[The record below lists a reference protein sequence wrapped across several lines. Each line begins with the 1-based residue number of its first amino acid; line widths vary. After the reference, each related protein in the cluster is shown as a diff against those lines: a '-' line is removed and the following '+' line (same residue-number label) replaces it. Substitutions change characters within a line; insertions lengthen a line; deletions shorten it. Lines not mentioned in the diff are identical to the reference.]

1 MVCSSEWLVCD
12 LRLVCTISS
21 EWIINKPQLTN
32 FGELMTAPHKVL
44 VVDDDE
50 NFGQIIAETLTAAG
64 YEVQTADDGYLR
76 YLDQQPEIVLTDI
89 QMPEL
94 DGIEMIRCIRTIN
107 PNVKAIYISGAI
119 SRYQEVLITEGKEYG
134 ALVLNKP
141 FSRKDLLASMN
152 GWLSDHDREI
162 NPHQRPPITSSKSAR

>member
-1 MVCSSEWLVCD
+1 
-12 LRLVCTISS
+12 
-21 EWIINKPQLTN
+21 
-32 FGELMTAPHKVL
+32 L

-50 NFGQIIAETLTAAG
+50 NFGQIMAETLIAAG
-64 YEVQTADDGYLR
+64 YEVQTADDGLHGYLR

-94 DGIEMIRCIRTIN
+94 DGLEMIRCIRTIN

-119 SRYQEVLITEGKEYG
+119 TQYQEALISEWKDHG
-134 ALVLNKP
+134 ALILNKP

-152 GWLSDHDREI
+152 GCLSDH
-162 NPHQRPPITSSKSAR
+162 NPESNPR

>member
-1 MVCSSEWLVCD
+1 
-12 LRLVCTISS
+12 
-21 EWIINKPQLTN
+21 
-32 FGELMTAPHKVL
+32 MTAPYKVL

-50 NFGQIIAETLTAAG
+50 NFGQIMAETLIAAG
-64 YEVQTADDGYLR
+64 YEVQTADDGLHGYLR

-94 DGIEMIRCIRTIN
+94 DGLEMIRCIRTIN

-119 SRYQEVLITEGKEYG
+119 TQYQEALISEWKDHG
-134 ALVLNKP
+134 ALILNKP

-152 GWLSDHDREI
+152 GCLSDH
-162 NPHQRPPITSSKSAR
+162 NPESNPR

>member
-1 MVCSSEWLVCD
+1 
-12 LRLVCTISS
+12 
-21 EWIINKPQLTN
+21 
-32 FGELMTAPHKVL
+32 MTAPYKVL

-50 NFGQIIAETLTAAG
+50 NFGQIMAETLIAAG
-64 YEVQTADDGYLR
+64 YEVQTADDGLHGYLR

-94 DGIEMIRCIRTIN
+94 DGLEMIRCIRTIN

-119 SRYQEVLITEGKEYG
+119 TQYQEALISEWKDHG
-134 ALVLNKP
+134 ALILNKP

-152 GWLSDHDREI
+152 GCLSDH
-162 NPHQRPPITSSKSAR
+162 NPESDPR

>member
-1 MVCSSEWLVCD
+1 ML
-12 LRLVCTISS
+12 
-21 EWIINKPQLTN
+21 
-32 FGELMTAPHKVL
+32 GESMTAPYRVL

-50 NFGQIIAETLTAAG
+50 NFGQIMAETLIAAG
-64 YEVQTADDGYLR
+64 YEVQTADDGLHGYLR

-94 DGIEMIRCIRTIN
+94 DGLEMIRCIRAIN

-119 SRYQEVLITEGKEYG
+119 SRYHEALISEWKEYG

-141 FSRKDLLASMN
+141 FSRNDLLASMN
-152 GWLSDHDREI
+152 GWLSDHNREF
-162 NPHQRPPITSSKSAR
+162 NPSRRPSVPSCKSAR

>member
-1 MVCSSEWLVCD
+1 
-12 LRLVCTISS
+12 
-21 EWIINKPQLTN
+21 
-32 FGELMTAPHKVL
+32 MTTPYRVL

-50 NFGQIIAETLTAAG
+50 NFSQIVAETLTAAG
-64 YEVQTADDGYLR
+64 YEVQTADDGLRGYLR

-94 DGIEMIRCIRTIN
+94 DGLEMIRCIRTIN

-119 SRYQEVLITEGKEYG
+119 SQYQEALISEGKEYG

-141 FSRKDLLASMN
+141 FSRNDLLASMD
-152 GWLSDHDREI
+152 GWLSDYNRELS
-162 NPHQRPPITSSKSAR
+162 PSQRSSVTSCKGIR

>member
-1 MVCSSEWLVCD
+1 
-12 LRLVCTISS
+12 
-21 EWIINKPQLTN
+21 
-32 FGELMTAPHKVL
+32 MTAPYKVL

-50 NFGQIIAETLTAAG
+50 NFGQIMAETLIAAG
-64 YEVQTADDGYLR
+64 YEVQTADDGLLGYLR

-94 DGIEMIRCIRTIN
+94 DGLEMIRCIRTIN

-119 SRYQEVLITEGKEYG
+119 TQYQEALISEWKDHG
-134 ALVLNKP
+134 ALILNKP

-152 GWLSDHDREI
+152 GCLSDH
-162 NPHQRPPITSSKSAR
+162 NPESNPR

>member
-1 MVCSSEWLVCD
+1 
-12 LRLVCTISS
+12 
-21 EWIINKPQLTN
+21 
-32 FGELMTAPHKVL
+32 MTAPYKVL

-50 NFGQIIAETLTAAG
+50 NFGHIMAETLIAAG
-64 YEVQTADDGYLR
+64 YEVQTADDGLHGYLR

-94 DGIEMIRCIRTIN
+94 DGLEMIRCIRTIN

-119 SRYQEVLITEGKEYG
+119 TQYQEALISEWKDHG
-134 ALVLNKP
+134 ALILNKP

-152 GWLSDHDREI
+152 GCLSDH
-162 NPHQRPPITSSKSAR
+162 NPESNPR